1 MYKNYVKK
9 FTLIGCSILLIFGAG
24 QVNGQN
30 NNPGPKL
37 GIKAGLNL
45 SQLYV
50 EQPNAEDENMKVGFN
65 MGVFGKIPINGFLA
79 VQPEVLYSNVGSK
92 ITYGGSGLENLLGI
106 EPGEVRFNLNYIQV
120 PIGLA
125 ANLGPLNVHA
135 GPYFSYLLS
144 ANIKDLKPSDM
155 SSTDVVGLDTDDFNR
170 MDYGLM
176 FGVGFD
182 VQGVTIGARYNH
194 GLREIGNSGI
204 AGSLTENSK
213 NGVGQI
219 YIGIGL

>member
-1 MYKNYVKK
+1 MFKK
-9 FTLIGCSILLIFGAG
+9 YFTYLTIIGCSMMLMFGAG

-65 MGVFGKIPINGFLA
+65 MGVFGKMPINDFFAL
-79 VQPEVLYSNVGSK
+79 QPEVLYSNVGSK

-120 PIGLA
+120 PIGLV
-125 ANLGPLNVHA
+125 ANLGPLNLHA

-144 ANIKDLKPSDM
+144 ANIKDLKSSDL
-155 SSTDVVGLDTDDFNR
+155 SSTDVTGLDTDDFNR
-170 MDYGLM
+170 VDYGLM

-194 GLREIGNSGI
+194 GLREIGKSGI

-219 YIGIGL
+219 YLGIGL

>member
-1 MYKNYVKK
+1 MRNNYLKN
-9 FTLIGCSILLIFGAG
+9 LSLLGCSILLLFGAG
-24 QVNGQN
+24 QVNGQS

-50 EQPNAEDENMKVGFN
+50 EQPNVEDENMKVGVNF
-65 MGVFGKIPINGFLA
+65 GVFGKIPINNFLA

-92 ITYGGSGLENLLGI
+92 ITYGGSNLEDLLGI

-125 ANLGPLNVHA
+125 ANLGPLNIHA

-144 ANIKDLKPSDM
+144 TNVKDLETADLN
-155 SSTDVVGLDTDDFNR
+155 STDIVDLDTDDFNR
-170 MDYGLM
+170 LDYGLM

-204 AGSLTENSK
+204 AGNLTENSK

>member
-1 MYKNYVKK
+1 MIKRY
-9 FTLIGCSILLIFGAG
+9 FTYLTIIGCSMMLMFGAG

-65 MGVFGKIPINGFLA
+65 MGVFGKMPINDFLA
-79 VQPEVLYSNVGSK
+79 LQPEVLYSSVGSK

-144 ANIKDLKPSDM
+144 ANIKDLKSSDL
-155 SSTDVVGLDTDDFNR
+155 SSTDVTGLDTDDFNR

-176 FGVGFD
+176 VGIGFD

-194 GLREIGNSGI
+194 GLREIGKSGI

-219 YIGIGL
+219 YLGIGL

>member
-1 MYKNYVKK
+1 M
-9 FTLIGCSILLIFGAG
+9 LLLFVAF
-24 QVNGQN
+24 QVNGQS

-50 EQPNAEDENMKVGFN
+50 DQPNAEDENMKAGLN
-65 MGVFGKIPINGFLA
+65 LGVFGKIPINNFIA

-92 ITYGGSGLENLLGI
+92 ITYGGSDLENLLGI
-106 EPGEVRFNLNYIQV
+106 EPGEVRFNLNYVQV

-144 ANIKDLKPSDM
+144 ANIKNLESSDLNSSDP
-155 SSTDVVGLDTDDFNR
+155 VELDTDDFNR
-170 MDYGLM
+170 LDYGVM

-182 VQGVTIGARYNH
+182 VRGVTIGARYNY
-194 GLREIGNSGI
+194 GLREIGNSGV

-219 YIGIGL
+219 YFGIGL

>member
-1 MYKNYVKK
+1 MIKRH
-9 FTLIGCSILLIFGAG
+9 FTYLTIIGCSMMLMFGAG

-65 MGVFGKIPINGFLA
+65 MGVFGKMPINDLLA
-79 VQPEVLYSNVGSK
+79 LQPEVLYSSVGSK

-144 ANIKDLKPSDM
+144 ANIKDLKSSDL
-155 SSTDVVGLDTDDFNR
+155 SSTDVTGLDTDDFNR

-176 FGVGFD
+176 VGIGFD
-182 VQGVTIGARYNH
+182 VQDVTIGARYNH
-194 GLREIGNSGI
+194 GLREIGKSGI

-219 YIGIGL
+219 YLGIGL

>member
-1 MYKNYVKK
+1 MLTISNKILCLALAVL
-9 FTLIGCSILLIFGAG
+9 LIGGIPLAHAQS
-24 QVNGQN
+24 
-30 NNPGPKL
+30 NNPGPKF
-37 GIKAGLNL
+37 GIKGGLNL

-50 EQPNAEDENMKVGFN
+50 DQPNAEDESMKLGLNF
-65 MGVFGKIPINGFLA
+65 GVFGKIPISNFLA

-92 ITYGGSGLENLLGI
+92 ITYGGSNLENALGI
-106 EPGEVRFNLNYIQV
+106 EPGEVRFNLNYVQV
-120 PIGLA
+120 PIALA
-125 ANLGPLNVHA
+125 ANVGPLNIHA

-144 ANIKDLKPSDM
+144 ANVKDLE
-155 SSTDVVGLDTDDFNR
+155 SSSLNTTDLVELDTDDFNR
-170 MDYGLM
+170 LDYGVM

-182 VQGVTIGARYNH
+182 VQSFTIGARYNH

-213 NGVGQI
+213 NGVAQI